1 MEFDTIDSGK
11 GDLPEEYQPHFEGQA
26 RFQPFTSPFGDHPS
40 VFAVH
45 FEAGARTRPHAHRS
59 GQVLHI
65 TAGRGIVASRSGRQV
80 VLPGDVVTVDPDE
93 WHWHG
98 GTPDSP
104 MTHLTV
110 QVTAPGDIDW
120 DVDEGDWAGG
130 Y

>member
-1 MEFDTIDSGK
+1 MEFDSIDPNRGELAEDD
-11 GDLPEEYQPHFEGQA
+11 DLHFQGSA
-26 RFQPFTSPFGDHPS
+26 RFQRFTSPFGERPA

-45 FEAGARTRPHAHRS
+45 FDAGARTRPHVHRS

-65 TAGRGIVASRSGRQV
+65 TAGRGIVARRDGRQV
-80 VLPGDVVTVDPDE
+80 VLPGDVVTVEAGE

-98 GTPDSP
+98 GAPDSP

-110 QVTAPGDIDW
+110 QVTEPGDIDW
-120 DVDEGDWAGG
+120 DVDDGDWAGG